1 MLSDAS
7 DEIEEKS
14 DAIFEAYRDDLAT
27 FGAEPEPL
35 GKSSGLGV
43 NGLLDWMLKEFVV
56 LGNFMTNVSDNSA
69 IVSCENAFALLK
81 HEGCQD
87 MGKLIDPRYELPD
100 SAEIAACA
108 ARIQFVKRAFCGGFG
123 CPLVDKLYRI
133 PPVHALRRLGYYLLG
148 CPLTFVRCFLTVLLI
163 V

>member
-1 MLSDAS
+1 MQMLSDAS

-14 DAIFEAYRDDLAT
+14 DAIFEAYRDALAT

-108 ARIQFVKRAFCGGFG
+108 ARIQFVKRAF
-123 CPLVDKLYRI
+123 
-133 PPVHALRRLGYYLLG
+133 LRRFWMSAGRQVVHDTARSRLEEVRLLSFG
-148 CPLTFVRCFLTVLLI
+148 LSLNFC
-163 V
+163 